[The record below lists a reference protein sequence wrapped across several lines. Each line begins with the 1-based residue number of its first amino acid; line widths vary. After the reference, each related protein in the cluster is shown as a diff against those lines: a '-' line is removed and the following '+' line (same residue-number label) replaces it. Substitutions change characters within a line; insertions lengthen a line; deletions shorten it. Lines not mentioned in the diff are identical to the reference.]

1 MNAPLHYLLP
11 GGSGQV
17 GKLLSRAL
25 RKAGHRVT
33 ILTRRPTSSDE
44 VLWDGVNPGPWTKL
58 LDETDV
64 VVNLAGRSVNCRYSA
79 AHRREIRESRV
90 LSTRLI
96 GQSIS
101 EAKRP
106 PSLWLQASTA
116 TIYAHTL
123 GPAHREDGVLGGD
136 EPGVPETWRFSV
148 EVAKAWE
155 EAAHEF
161 RTPATRQVLLRT
173 SFVLSPDRGG
183 AFDILMNLARRGF
196 GGPQGSGR
204 QFISWIH
211 ETDFI
216 RALQWIVDHPEFAG
230 PVNLASPYPL
240 PNREFMKDLRAVAR
254 CPAGL
259 PAHRWMLEVGAL
271 ALRTETE
278 LILKSRRVVPG
289 KLLKSGLHFRYPHLT
304 EALSELGQRWWA
316 ARS

>member
-1 MNAPLHYLLP
+1 
-11 GGSGQV
+11 
-17 GKLLSRAL
+17 
-25 RKAGHRVT
+25 
-33 ILTRRPTSSDE
+33 
-44 VLWDGVNPGPWTKL
+44 
-58 LDETDV
+58 LDEADV
-64 VVNLAGRSVNCRYSA
+64 VINLAGRSVNCRYSA

-96 GQSIS
+96 GQAIS
-101 EAKRP
+101 GAKRP

-123 GPAHREDGVLGGD
+123 GPANGEDGVFRGD

-148 EVAKAWE
+148 GTAKAWE
-155 EAAHEF
+155 EAAQEF
-161 RTPATRQVLLRT
+161 RPLATRQVLLRT

-196 GGPQGSGR
+196 GGTQGNGR

-211 ETDFI
+211 EADFV
-216 RALQWIVDHPEFAG
+216 RSLQWIVDHPEFTG

-240 PNREFMKDLRAVAR
+240 PNREFMKDLRAVAS
-254 CPAGL
+254 CPVGL
-259 PAHRWMLEVGAL
+259 PAPRWMLEVGAL

-289 KLLKSGLHFRYPHLT
+289 KLLKSGFHFRYPHLP
-304 EALSELGQRWWA
+304 EALAELGRRWWA
-316 ARS
+316 ARKS